1 MHPEGKAHNHSL
13 SMLLNNRA
21 ACHLKIG
28 DCRGSVEDCTRSI
41 SLVPINIKALMRRAT
56 AYETMEK

>member
-1 MHPEGKAHNHSL
+1 
-13 SMLLNNRA
+13 MLLNNRA

-28 DCRGSVEDCTRSI
+28 DCRGSVQDCTRSI
-41 SLVPINIKALMRRAT
+41 SLVPINIKALMRRAA